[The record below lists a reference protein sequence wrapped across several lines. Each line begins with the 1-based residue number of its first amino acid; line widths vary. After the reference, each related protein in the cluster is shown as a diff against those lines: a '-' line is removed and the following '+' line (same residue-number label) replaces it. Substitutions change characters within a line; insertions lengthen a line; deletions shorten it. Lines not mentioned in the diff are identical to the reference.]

1 MARPPMAT
9 AAQRCGLMRAVF
21 DEHDGCLASDSNN
34 RGDQGQRSTSDEGG
48 ALGEDQLAQQLSEVA
63 RHLQQEDTL

>member
-1 MARPPMAT
+1 
-9 AAQRCGLMRAVF
+9 MRAVF